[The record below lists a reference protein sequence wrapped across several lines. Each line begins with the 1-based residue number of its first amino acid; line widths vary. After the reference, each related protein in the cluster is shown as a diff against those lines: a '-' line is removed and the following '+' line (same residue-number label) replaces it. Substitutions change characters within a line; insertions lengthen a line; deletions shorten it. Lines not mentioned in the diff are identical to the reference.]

1 MGCSSST
8 HDDAFSTSREID
20 RRLNA
25 DSQVSRKTTAKL
37 LLLGTGE
44 TGKSTVLKQ
53 MKLIYGA
60 GITIEERQAC
70 RSAIILNICTS
81 IKALVLAMETC
92 KIPYGFE
99 SNIADMSEAALAEM
113 ETSNNLL
120 SEGDR
125 KNPVEVYAR
134 YLHEKVGGLSGQN
147 GPVPDA
153 ARYVMNLDSIIAFS
167 NYGVIP
173 AEATAAI
180 KSLWRDSGI
189 QYCFK
194 RSNEFQLTDSCP
206 YFLNDLDRIGQDDY
220 LPTEQDV
227 LNARIKTTKITE
239 TVFKVDKVTYRVFDV
254 AGQRCHRKHW
264 APYFDDVNSIIF
276 MVAISSYDQ
285 VCMEDETSNRVVD
298 SKEVFAAL
306 CNHPLFKRTPMILFM
321 NKIDL
326 FKEKL
331 KFTQVSQYFE
341 EYDGPNDYES
351 ASEFFVNEFLK
362 VNKYPKNIYRHL
374 TAATDTQQIKGILDA
389 VQAIIKSLDNI
400 WIDNETGEVAM
411 ANKEIERQISKDR
424 QELQKQVKLL
434 LLGSGET
441 GKSTILKQFRLI
453 YGPGFTQEKAQFRCP
468 IVFGISTAAKTLVRA
483 MSQLN
488 IPYGFDPSNNIISH
502 LPPVDPIQ
510 SKSSDAV
517 SSNSQVSDHS
527 VLKLNSSRE
536 EIAKHV
542 ANLHATI
549 GPFLPSSNA
558 LLPSAV
564 ETIKSFD
571 TILGFRNYASLTH
584 EAADAV
590 KLLWAD
596 TGVQYCWT
604 RRSEFHIADTAAYF
618 LNDLTRFCT
627 DDFETTDQDILNT
640 RIVTTSVTETRFEV
654 ENLLFRVFDVGG
666 QRGERRKWAQYFDD
680 VSALIYVA
688 ALGQF
693 DQMCVED
700 DKTNRVIES
709 INLFGSISSNPIFKQ
724 TPIILFMN
732 KTDVFEEKLATRN
745 VSEFFPDF
753 AGRNALKEAG
763 NFFLAK
769 FLMVNK
775 YPEKPIYMYLTCAT
789 NTAKI
794 RSVLETVQKIIIKS
808 CLKDTGLA

>member
-8 HDDAFSTSREID
+8 PDDAFITSRDID
-20 RRLNA
+20 RRLHA
-25 DSQVSRKTTAKL
+25 DSQVCRTTTAKL

-44 TGKSTVLKQ
+44 TGKSTLLKQ

-60 GITIEERQAC
+60 GITIEERQGC

-92 KIPYGFE
+92 KIPFGFE
-99 SNIADMSEAALAEM
+99 SNTAKMSPAALAEM
-113 ETSNNLL
+113 ETCNCL
-120 SEGDR
+120 SAEGDR
-125 KNPVEVYAR
+125 KNPVEAYAR
-134 YLHEKVGGLSGQN
+134 YLYEKVGGFSGQT
-147 GPVPDA
+147 GRVADA
-153 ARYVMNLDSIIAFS
+153 ARYVMNVDSIIAFS
-167 NYGVIP
+167 NYEVIP
-173 AEATAAI
+173 AEAIAAI
-180 KSLWRDSGI
+180 KAVWQDSGT

-194 RSNEFQLTDSCP
+194 RSNEFQLMDTCP
-206 YFLNDLDRIGQDDY
+206 YFLNDVDRICQEDY

-239 TVFKVDKVTYRVFDV
+239 TVFKVDKLTYRVFDV

-285 VCMEDETSNRVVD
+285 VCMEDGTSNRVVD
-298 SKEVFAAL
+298 SKEVFAAI

-326 FKEKL
+326 FQEKL
-331 KFTQVSQYFE
+331 KFKQVSQYFE
-341 EYDGPNDYES
+341 EYDGANDYES

-362 VNKYPKNIYRHL
+362 VNKYPKHIYRHL

-389 VQAIIKSLDNI
+389 VQAIIVQN
-400 WIDNETGEVAM
+400 
-411 ANKEIERQISKDR
+411 
-424 QELQKQVKLL
+424 LL
-434 LLGSGET
+434 TTSG
-441 GKSTILKQFRLI
+441 LI
-453 YGPGFTQEKAQFRCP
+453 A
-468 IVFGISTAAKTLVRA
+468 SAKTLVKA
-483 MSQLN
+483 MSQLH
-488 IPYGFDPSNNIISH
+488 IPYGFDLSSIITAH
-502 LPPVDPIQ
+502 LPELDPIQ
-510 SKSSDAV
+510 SISSSDTADT
-517 SSNSQVSDHS
+517 QVSDHM
-527 VLKLNSSRE
+527 VHQKCSRD

-542 ANLHATI
+542 ANLYVTL

-558 LLPSAV
+558 KLPSAV

-571 TILGFRNYASLTH
+571 TTLGFRHYASLTD

-604 RRSEFHIADTAAYF
+604 RRSEFHITDTAAYF
-618 LNDLTRFCT
+618 MNDVARFC
-627 DDFETTDQDILNT
+627 DEEFEVTDQDILNT
-640 RIVTTSVTETRFEV
+640 RIITMNVTETRFQV
-654 ENLLFRVFDVGG
+654 ESLIFRVFDVGG
-666 QRGERRKWAQYFDD
+666 QRGERRKWARYFED

-700 DKTNRVIES
+700 DSMNRATTVMES
-709 INLFGSISSNPIFKQ
+709 INLFASISSNPIFKQ

-732 KTDVFEEKLATRN
+732 KTDVFEEKLASRN

-753 AGRNALKEAG
+753 AGKNTVKEAG

-775 YPEKPIYMYLTCAT
+775 YPEKPMYMYLTCAT

-794 RSVLETVQKIIIKS
+794 RSVLETVRKIIIK
-808 CLKDTGLA
+808 